1 MTATKAQAES
11 YLATKVLTAS
21 PAELR
26 LMLLDGAIKFARQ
39 GRDALAAKDYEG
51 MFKGFTRT
59 REILVELSTTM
70 RRDVGDPTLVDR
82 TQALYTFMMTRL
94 LDASHDKDV
103 APADEVIK
111 LIEFDRET
119 WALLMDQLASE
130 QRPGTGSYQPQSN
143 AQANSYTPFTAHG

>member
-70 RRDVGDPTLVDR
+70 RRDVGDPTLVER

-111 LIEFDRET
+111 LIEYDRET

-130 QRPGTGSYQPQSN
+130 QRPGSDQPQPN
-143 AQANSYTPFTAHG
+143 AQAKSYTPFTAHG

>member
-1 MTATKAQAES
+1 
-11 YLATKVLTAS
+11 
-21 PAELR
+21 
-26 LMLLDGAIKFARQ
+26 
-39 GRDALAAKDYEG
+39 
-51 MFKGFTRT
+51 
-59 REILVELSTTM
+59 M
-70 RRDVGDPTLVDR
+70 RRDVGDPTLVER

-111 LIEFDRET
+111 LIEYDRET

-130 QRPGTGSYQPQSN
+130 QRPGSDQPQPN

>member
-1 MTATKAQAES
+1 MPHTKLHAAP
-11 YLATKVLTAS
+11 VLPPKSLTPS

-26 LMLLDGAIKFARQ
+26 GMLLDGAIKFARQ

-111 LIEFDRET
+111 LIEYDRET
-119 WALLMDQLASE
+119 WALLMDQPASE
-130 QRPGTGSYQPQSN
+130 QRPGPGRYHPQPN
-143 AQANSYTPFTAHG
+143 AQATPTTPFTAPG